1 MDHDQAAALRAMMSP
16 APRTPLRRTRVLA
29 VASGKGGV
37 GKTNLT
43 VNLAIALAR
52 EGKRVV
58 VLDGDLG
65 LANVDVV
72 LGIAPRYTLHDVVTG
87 QRRLGEVLVQAP
99 GGIWVIPG
107 GSGLEELADLT
118 EERRQHLIAQ
128 LAELDG
134 RVDVLLVDTAA
145 GVSREVSAFLE
156 AAPEVLVV
164 TTPEPTAITDAYALI
179 KVAAT
184 AAARHGASPVFRLIV
199 NQANDVG
206 DATTVARK
214 LRTVAKQF
222 MDVELETL
230 GYVPVD
236 RSVGKA
242 TRAQVPLLL
251 AYPSSPAALR
261 IVDLARRLAPDA
273 GRPAGARSTGPD
285 GGSGIISF
293 LKRMASAPAGAARA
307 RQGVP

>member
-1 MDHDQAAALRAMMSP
+1 MAI
-16 APRTPLRRTRVLA
+16 
-29 VASGKGGV
+29 ASGKGGV
-37 GKTNLT
+37 GKTNIT

-52 EGKRVV
+52 DGKKVV

-65 LANVDVV
+65 LANVDVL
-72 LGIAPRYTLHDVVTG
+72 LGITSRYTLQQVVSG
-87 QRRLGEVLVQAP
+87 ERRLGEVMVQAP

-118 EERRQHLIAQ
+118 EEQRRNLVAQ

-134 RVDVLLVDTAA
+134 RVDVLLIDTAA

-156 AAPEVLVV
+156 ATPEVLVV
-164 TTPEPTAITDAYALI
+164 TTPEPTAIADAYALV
-179 KVAAT
+179 KVAT
-184 AAARHGASPVFRLIV
+184 NAAARHGSRPVFRLIV

-206 DATTVARK
+206 EAVGVSRK
-214 LRTVAKQF
+214 LQMVAKQF
-222 MDVELETL
+222 LDVELESL

-242 TRAQVPLLL
+242 TRGQVPLLL

-261 IVDLARRLAPDA
+261 IVELARRLTP
-273 GRPAGARSTGPD
+273 GRSAVKES
-285 GGSGIISF
+285 GSGIISL
-293 LKRMASAPAGAARA
+293 LKRMASSPAKVAGA